1 MEFFDASKKEESDGE
16 ETEDETEEEKLI
28 ELERRKFGARDTTA
42 TNATPADEKEEGKD
56 DEFRKDAIPAGNVVH
71 ATKHFIF
78 FYIGPKAILIFK
90 SG

>member
-56 DEFRKDAIPAGNVVH
+56 DEFKKMIAEMDLDGDGQISFSEFESMM
-71 ATKHFIF
+71 KL
-78 FYIGPKAILIFK
+78 LIN
-90 SG
+90 